1 MKFQTKHYKAIMS
14 SVLLVLT
21 AVLFITSLIGTINY
35 LSVNYQIEINS
46 FLVGNIIPLVL
57 SLVSGLLAGLSYKY
71 INNTNKARYK
81 QFIVFSLSVVLLIQ
95 FTSVLTT
102 IINYLSTQYNFD
114 SFRLPWLIFVVLI
127 LVGIILISVYRGK
140 NYKKSHVALPIG
152 ITFLVASQFYG
163 TITLFPLGFF
173 QIMVTIVLLL
183 LLSLYLYEDAVRR
196 L

>member
-71 INNTNKARYK
+71 INATNKARYK
-81 QFIVFSLSVVLLIQ
+81 QFIVLSLTVVLFIQ
-95 FTSVLTT
+95 FTSVFAT
-102 IINYLSTQYNFD
+102 IVNYLSTQYDFN

-127 LVGIILISVYRGK
+127 LVGVLLINLYRGK